1 MGQSGHL
8 LYRDL
13 PRLLNEWTRLLG
25 YEQLS
30 IKETKLKIENMN
42 TSKKQFVSM
51 MMLLSSI
58 IAFGQEDKVVSF
70 DYPIKPSTEEW
81 AK

>member
-1 MGQSGHL
+1 
-8 LYRDL
+8 
-13 PRLLNEWTRLLG
+13 
-25 YEQLS
+25 
-30 IKETKLKIENMN
+30 MN

-81 AK
+81 AKVIVN